1 MVRKLFLTFVTL
13 LLIVPFSLWT
23 PTVNAAPKSA
33 KAMQIAKAPKV
44 KLAKSGLLELSVT
57 AKGGVQPLTYAWY
70 QRTPGN
76 TSTPIGTN
84 KSTVSV
90 SPSAGTAY
98 YWVKVT
104 DANQNSVD
112 SPEAMYTFTP
122 QKLALAKTVKAQVN
136 KRTGLLVLSVE
147 PTGGIAPY
155 SFAWYQ
161 GALGDTAT
169 PIGSDAASI
178 SISPTE
184 GFTLYWVRITDSAG
198 TQYDTDAISVDFA
211 PDPLA
216 ITKPLSGKIDKL
228 SGLLGLSVEVAG
240 GIAPYTY
247 AWYQGVSGDTA
258 TPITTTATSALNISP
273 STGTTNYW
281 VRIADSDVS
290 SVDSATFAF
299 TYAPS
304 TLAIKKATAKLDKRA
319 GTVELEASITGGIAP
334 YTYAWFQGAVDDE
347 STPVGTN
354 NNEVEVNAPAGA
366 ATYWLKVTD
375 AASTVVKSGALTVNF
390 APSALTIRSTT
401 GQVDGRGF
409 VQLIVNANGGATPYT
424 YAWFQGVSGNTAT
437 PVGDNDNKIRLPI
450 DPGNSNYWVKVT
462 DRLGATVS
470 STTIAAAFTPQTLA
484 IQSSRIK
491 VNDDGVVELKVEVTG
506 GVAPYTYAWFQGAV
520 DDESTPV
527 GTNSRKIE
535 LPIDP
540 GALTYWVK
548 VTDRDGTVVKSGA
561 LTGTYTPSPLVIAE
575 SELEIEDGSQL
586 VIKVE
591 VNGGVA
597 PYTYAWFQGAVDD
610 ESTSVGTNADTLVVD
625 VSAGSNTYWLKVTD
639 RDGTVVK
646 SDAFSTTYTPETL
659 AIAQIKSKPSK
670 DGTLKIEADVEGGIA
685 PYTYAWFQGAVD
697 DESTPVGSNHDEI
710 KVALSSGSASYW
722 LKVTDQA
729 GTVVKSSAITTSFT
743 PSALEIK
750 KITPSRT
757 VPIKSGE
764 DAEIQLEIEAR
775 GGAPAYTY
783 AWYTGTSGNTSSSA
797 GSGKKV
803 KLTVA
808 SAGTYTYWVRI
819 TDRLGATLDSQTIT
833 ITVNQTGGGGG
844 GGGGDDEDED

>member
-1 MVRKLFLTFVTL
+1 MRKSPLLFVLAL
-13 LLIVPFSLWT
+13 LLVMPFSLWT
-23 PTVNAAPKSA
+23 PSVSAAPKSA
-33 KAMQIAKAPKV
+33 KPMQIAKAPKT
-44 KLAKSGLLELSVT
+44 KLAKSGLLELNVT
-57 AKGGVQPLTYAWY
+57 VKGGVQPLTYAWY

-76 TSTPIGTN
+76 TSTAIGTN
-84 KSTVSV
+84 NSTITV
-90 SPSAGTAY
+90 SPSAGVAY

-112 SPEAMYTFTP
+112 SPEATYTFTP
-122 QKLALAKTVKAQVN
+122 KTLALSKMVKAQVN

-161 GALGDTAT
+161 GALGDTST
-169 PIGSDAASI
+169 PIGSDAATI
-178 SISPTE
+178 SVSPTE

-198 TQYDTDAISVDFA
+198 AQYDTDAISVDFTPTA
-211 PDPLA
+211 LA
-216 ITKPLSGKIDKL
+216 ITKPLSGKIDKT

-247 AWYQGVSGDTA
+247 AWYQGDSGDTA
-258 TPITTTATSALNISP
+258 TPITTTATSALAISP
-273 STGTTNYW
+273 SAGTTNYW
-281 VRIADSDVS
+281 VRISDSDVS
-290 SVDSATFAF
+290 SVDSATLPF
-299 TYAPS
+299 TYTPS
-304 TLAIKKATAKLDKRA
+304 TLAIKKATAKLDKRE
-319 GTVELEASITGGIAP
+319 GIVKLEASITGGTAP
-334 YTYAWFQGAVDDE
+334 FTYAWFQGAVDDE

-354 NNEVEVNAPAGA
+354 NKEVKVNAPSG
-366 ATYWLKVTD
+366 TTSYWLKVTD
-375 AASTVVKSGALTVNF
+375 ATSAIVKS
-390 APSALTIRSTT
+390 SALSVTFTPTALAIRSAT
-401 GQVDGRGF
+401 GEVDDRGY
-409 VQLIVNANGGATPYT
+409 VELEVKASGGAAPYT
-424 YAWFQGVSGNTAT
+424 YAWFQGVSGDEST
-437 PVGDNDNKIRLPI
+437 PVGSNHNKIRLPI

-462 DRLGATVS
+462 DRLGASVS
-470 STTIAAAFTPQTLA
+470 SSTIAATFTPATL
-484 IQSSRIK
+484 IIKSSRIK
-491 VNDDGVVELKVEVTG
+491 VNDDGVVELKVEVEG

-527 GTNSRKIE
+527 GTDSRKIE

-561 LTGTYTPSPLVIAE
+561 LTGTYTPAPLVIAE
-575 SELEIEDGSQL
+575 SEVEVEDGGQL

-591 VNGGVA
+591 VKGGVA

-610 ESTSVGTNADTLVVD
+610 VSTSVGTDADTLVVD

-639 RDGTVVK
+639 RDGTIVK
-646 SDAFSTTYTPETL
+646 SDAFSTTYTPEALT
-659 AIAQIKSKPSK
+659 IAQIKSKPSK
-670 DGTLKIEADVEGGIA
+670 DGTLKIEAEVEGGIA

-697 DESTPVGSNHDEI
+697 DESTPVGANHDEV
-710 KVALSSGSASYW
+710 KVALSSGATSYW

-743 PSALEIK
+743 PPALEIK
-750 KITPSRT
+750 KMTPSHT
-757 VPIKSGE
+757 IPIKPGK
-764 DAEIQLEIEAR
+764 DAEIELEIEAR

-783 AWYTGTSGNTSSSA
+783 AWYTGTSGDTSTSA

-803 KLTVA
+803 KLSVA

-819 TDRLGATLDSQTIT
+819 TDRLGATLDSPTIT
-833 ITVNQTGGGGG
+833 MTVNQTGGGS
-844 GGGGDDEDED
+844 DDDDD

>member
-1 MVRKLFLTFVTL
+1 MAL
-13 LLIVPFSLWT
+13 LLIIPISLWT
-23 PTVNAAPKSA
+23 PAAVGAAPKSA
-33 KAMQIAKAPKV
+33 KPMQIAKAPKV
-44 KLAKSGLLELSVT
+44 KLAKSGLLELTVT
-57 AKGGVQPLTYAWY
+57 VKGGVQPLTYAWY

-84 KSTVSV
+84 KSAISV
-90 SPSAGTAY
+90 SPTAGTTY

-122 QKLALAKTVKAQVN
+122 QALKLAKTVTATVS
-136 KRTGLLVLSVE
+136 KRTGLLVLSVV

-161 GALGDTAT
+161 GAIGDTST
-169 PIGSDAASI
+169 PIGTDAATI
-178 SISPTE
+178 SVSPTE

-211 PDPLA
+211 PATLA
-216 ITKPLSGKIDKL
+216 ITKPLTGKIDKL
-228 SGLLGLSVEVAG
+228 SGLLGLAVEVAG

-258 TPITTTATSALNISP
+258 TPITTTTTSALTISP

-290 SVDSATFAF
+290 SVDSTTFAF
-299 TYAPS
+299 TYTPS
-304 TLAIKKATAKLDKRA
+304 TLAIKKATAKLDKRE
-319 GTVELEASITGGIAP
+319 GSVELEASIIGGIAP

-354 NNEVEVNAPAGA
+354 DNEIEVNAPTGA
-366 ATYWLKVTD
+366 TTYWLKVTD
-375 AASTVVKSGALTVNF
+375 AESTVVKSTALSVNF
-390 APSALTIRSTT
+390 TPTALAIRSLT
-401 GQVDGRGF
+401 GEVDDRGY
-409 VQLIVNANGGATPYT
+409 VELEVKVSGGGAPYT
-424 YAWFQGVSGNTAT
+424 YAWFQGITGDEST
-437 PVGDNDNKIRLPI
+437 PVGSNDDEIRLAI
-450 DPGNSNYWVKVT
+450 DPGNNNYWVKVT
-462 DRLGATVS
+462 DRLGASVS
-470 STTIAAAFTPQTLA
+470 SSTVEA
-484 IQSSRIK
+484 IFAPEPLVIESSKIK
-491 VNDDGVVELKVEVTG
+491 INDDGIVELKVEVDG

-540 GALTYWVK
+540 GALAYWVK
-548 VTDRDGTVVKSGA
+548 VTDRDGTIVKSGA

-575 SELEIEDGSQL
+575 SESEIEDGNQL
-586 VIKVE
+586 VINVE
-591 VNGGVA
+591 VEGGVA

-610 ESTSVGTNADTLVVD
+610 ESTPVGADDDTLVVD
-625 VSAGSNTYWLKVTD
+625 ITAGSNTYWLKVTD

-646 SDAFSTTYTPETL
+646 SDAFSTEYTPQAL
-659 AIAQIKSKPSK
+659 VIDQISSKPSK
-670 DGTLKIEADVEGGIA
+670 DGTLKIEAEVEGGIS

-710 KVALSSGSASYW
+710 KITLGSGASSYW

-729 GTVVKSSAITTSFT
+729 GTVVKSSAITTTFT
-743 PSALEIK
+743 PSALEVK

-757 VPIKSGE
+757 VPFQTGE
-764 DAEIQLEIEAR
+764 DAEIELEVEAR
-775 GGAPAYTY
+775 GGAPTYTY

-797 GSGKKV
+797 GSGKKL

-819 TDRLGATLDSQTIT
+819 TDRLGATHDSQTIT
-833 ITVNQTGGGGG
+833 MTVIETGGGGG
-844 GGGGDDEDED
+844 GGGGDDDEDDD